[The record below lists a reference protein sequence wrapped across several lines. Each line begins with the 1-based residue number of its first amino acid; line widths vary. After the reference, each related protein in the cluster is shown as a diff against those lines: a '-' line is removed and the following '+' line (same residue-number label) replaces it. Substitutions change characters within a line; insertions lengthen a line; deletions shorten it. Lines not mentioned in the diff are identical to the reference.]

1 MEYFDEMNGNDEG
14 IVNETNTIKK
24 DGFKLSSSNMCVR
37 IIYCFFILLDFWMFK
52 FLRKRMNKVMS
63 QGSRTRH
70 VSSNGK
76 FSGDI
81 LMIIDVL
88 KLFYVFEIN

>member
-1 MEYFDEMNGNDEG
+1 
-14 IVNETNTIKK
+14 
-24 DGFKLSSSNMCVR
+24 
-37 IIYCFFILLDFWMFK
+37 MFK